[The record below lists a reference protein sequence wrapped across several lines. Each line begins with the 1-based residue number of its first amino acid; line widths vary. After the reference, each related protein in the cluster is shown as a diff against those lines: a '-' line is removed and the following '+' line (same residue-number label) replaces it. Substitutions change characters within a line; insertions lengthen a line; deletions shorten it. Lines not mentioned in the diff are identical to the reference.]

1 MKAIET
7 KPLHQ
12 KVNLH
17 YHDLIISKESNILVL
32 RVTSLCQKGADVWK
46 NNLLDLD
53 EIEHGDG
60 RKLMRTY

>member
-1 MKAIET
+1 MKAFET

-53 EIEHGDG
+53 EIEHRGG
-60 RKLMRTY
+60 HMVMRTC